1 VTDALSS
8 EAGDARSLAKGL
20 RRRLAT
26 FEPEAGAPEWVPSA
40 LLQRMVALPTAQRA
54 WTKGVGRSAQ
64 RALLIRAGVGRRR
77 EYDAA
82 SQTARALA
90 GLLRREP
97 MLWDIALQA
106 TFEHYGERTQQF
118 PDHDLLALAHDPA
131 AYLADQPDCPG
142 EFVVAAAFALGVAD
156 EDDLASMA
164 ETVVERLAAP
174 DGGAGAEE
182 DAERHRIRG
191 LEDLVGALTREL
203 KEWERRLRASERE
216 TARLRASLQELQEVE
231 QRAGDVDQQL
241 AAALVKAGEDA
252 QTIASLEGELAAGR
266 ADSERLAEAEARAG
280 ETERLRADLEQLRA
294 ERDGERELRREA
306 HAEVDRVAEQLASL
320 SRAQRPHPSDLVQAL
335 PVVVP
340 SALFAALAP
349 IIGQATAHAAERM
362 STGEALPDD
371 KDLLRVSAL
380 LSELID
386 AQAAAARPGEPLDGV
401 PPEHEGEGVTI
412 ALEPHRRA
420 RLRSVPRVAHP
431 FTVRALGGAEEIGGS
446 SFLVQTDTG
455 HSVLLDAGQ
464 RVRGE
469 YGDSS
474 AQPFHF
480 RVPTDSLAAVLISHA
495 HIDHVGSLPTLVG
508 AVEAATDQEVPVWMT
523 APTKRLTEIMLGD
536 SARIQ
541 HAREERLGGAL
552 LGETDFAPD
561 SMRAAYTR
569 RDVED
574 TLGRVRLVERGAK
587 FRIEDTSLLVRYL
600 PVSHVLGSCAIHL
613 TEEQSGAT
621 LVYTGDLGPVSDPQS
636 TLPHWGFDEL
646 EPADVVIMESTYGAA
661 DAIHA
666 EGRRSLHGRERAL
679 QLLID
684 YAGRTVGQGGF
695 LLLPSFSLGRAQ
707 ELVKLIDAHR
717 GREMPD
723 APLYLA
729 GMGNR
734 VMDVYDEY
742 SQARNGAWGTV
753 GSFPS
758 VRNPAEWLSAG
769 GSFAEAV
776 SEIVH
781 GEDPGYVVASPAMV
795 SGGWS
800 RAFLRELVGDRRS
813 GIVFTG
819 YVPRTAGGIPRINRL
834 RTGDQLRLEDEVR
847 PIECL
852 WERVSLSAHA
862 PTRDLHA
869 FAERM
874 TRGRERTAFCVV
886 HGEPA
891 SQRELASWI
900 SDSLREEGATAH
912 SLQRLT
918 PWAPDL
924 R

>member
-1 VTDALSS
+1 M
-8 EAGDARSLAKGL
+8 R
-20 RRRLAT
+20 
-26 FEPEAGAPEWVPSA
+26 PS
-40 LLQRMVALPTAQRA
+40 
-54 WTKGVGRSAQ
+54 
-64 RALLIRAGVGRRR
+64 
-77 EYDAA
+77 
-82 SQTARALA
+82 
-90 GLLRREP
+90 
-97 MLWDIALQA
+97 
-106 TFEHYGERTQQF
+106 
-118 PDHDLLALAHDPA
+118 DPA
-131 AYLADQPDCPG
+131 
-142 EFVVAAAFALGVAD
+142 
-156 EDDLASMA
+156 
-164 ETVVERLAAP
+164 
-174 DGGAGAEE
+174 
-182 DAERHRIRG
+182 
-191 LEDLVGALTREL
+191 
-203 KEWERRLRASERE
+203 
-216 TARLRASLQELQEVE
+216 
-231 QRAGDVDQQL
+231 
-241 AAALVKAGEDA
+241 
-252 QTIASLEGELAAGR
+252 QT
-266 ADSERLAEAEARAG
+266 
-280 ETERLRADLEQLRA
+280 
-294 ERDGERELRREA
+294 
-306 HAEVDRVAEQLASL
+306 
-320 SRAQRPHPSDLVQAL
+320 L
-335 PVVVP
+335 PVDCP

-349 IIGQATAHAAERM
+349 VIGRATGHAAERM
-362 STGEALPDD
+362 AAGEALTED

-380 LSELID
+380 FSELID
-386 AQAAAARPGEPLDGV
+386 APTAAAGPAE
-401 PPEHEGEGVTI
+401 
-412 ALEPHRRA
+412 LEPAEHSGAAISLERHRHGH
-420 RLRSVPRVAHP
+420 LRSVPRVARP

-480 RVPTDSLAAVLISHA
+480 RVPTDNLAAVLISHA
-495 HIDHVGSLPTLVG
+495 HVDHVGSLPTIVG
-508 AVEAATDQEVPVWMT
+508 AVEAATDREVPTWMT
-523 APTKRLTEIMLGD
+523 APTKRLAEIMLGD

-541 HAREERLGGAL
+541 HAREERLGADA

-574 TLGRVRLVERGAK
+574 TLARVRLAERGAK

-661 DAIHA
+661 DAVHA

-742 SQARNGAWGTV
+742 SQTRNGAWGTV

-758 VRNPAEWLSAG
+758 VRNPTEWLSAG
-769 GSFAEAV
+769 TTFADAV
-776 SEIVH
+776 AEIVH

-819 YVPRTAGGIPRINRL
+819 YVPRSAGSIPGINRL
-834 RTGDQLRLEDEVR
+834 RTGDQLRLDDEVR
-847 PIECL
+847 TIACL

-891 SQRELASWI
+891 SQRELAGWI
-900 SDSLREEGATAH
+900 ADSLRDEGATAH

-918 PWAPDL
+918 PWAPDM
-924 R
+924 RG

>member
-1 VTDALSS
+1 MS
-8 EAGDARSLAKGL
+8 AG
-20 RRRLAT
+20 
-26 FEPEAGAPEWVPSA
+26 
-40 LLQRMVALPTAQRA
+40 
-54 WTKGVGRSAQ
+54 
-64 RALLIRAGVGRRR
+64 
-77 EYDAA
+77 
-82 SQTARALA
+82 
-90 GLLRREP
+90 
-97 MLWDIALQA
+97 
-106 TFEHYGERTQQF
+106 
-118 PDHDLLALAHDPA
+118 
-131 AYLADQPDCPG
+131 
-142 EFVVAAAFALGVAD
+142 
-156 EDDLASMA
+156 
-164 ETVVERLAAP
+164 
-174 DGGAGAEE
+174 
-182 DAERHRIRG
+182 
-191 LEDLVGALTREL
+191 
-203 KEWERRLRASERE
+203 
-216 TARLRASLQELQEVE
+216 
-231 QRAGDVDQQL
+231 
-241 AAALVKAGEDA
+241 
-252 QTIASLEGELAAGR
+252 
-266 ADSERLAEAEARAG
+266 EARA
-280 ETERLRADLEQLRA
+280 
-294 ERDGERELRREA
+294 
-306 HAEVDRVAEQLASL
+306 
-320 SRAQRPHPSDLVQAL
+320 
-335 PVVVP
+335 
-340 SALFAALAP
+340 
-349 IIGQATAHAAERM
+349 
-362 STGEALPDD
+362 DD

-380 LSELID
+380 LSELVE
-386 AQAAAARPGEPLDGV
+386 AQAAAAETSDGSELPV
-401 PPEHEGEGVTI
+401 PPDYAGAASAI
-412 ALEPHRRA
+412 PLERHRRA
-420 RLRSVPRVAHP
+420 RLRSVPRAAHP

-446 SFLVQTDTG
+446 SFLVQTDSG
-455 HSVLLDAGQ
+455 QSVLLDAGQ

-495 HIDHVGSLPTLVG
+495 HIDHVGSLPTIVG
-508 AVEAATDQEVPVWMT
+508 AVEAATDQEVPMWMT
-523 APTKRLTEIMLGD
+523 APTTRLSEIMLGD

-541 HAREERLGGAL
+541 HAREERLGAAA
-552 LGETDFAPD
+552 LGETDFALD
-561 SMRAAYTR
+561 SIRAAYTR
-569 RDVED
+569 QDVED
-574 TLGRVRLVERGAK
+574 TLGRVRLAERGAK
-587 FRIEDTSLLVRYL
+587 FRIDDTSLLVRYL

-636 TLPHWGFDEL
+636 TLPQWGFDEL

-666 EGRRSLHGRERAL
+666 EGRRSLYGRERAM

-684 YAGRTVGQGGF
+684 HAARTVGQGGF

-742 SQARNGAWGTV
+742 SQTRNGAWGTV

-758 VRNPAEWLSAG
+758 VRNPTEWLSAG
-769 GSFAEAV
+769 GTFADAV
-776 SEIVH
+776 AEIVH

-813 GIVFTG
+813 GIAFTG
-819 YVPRTAGGIPRINRL
+819 YMPRSAGSIPGINRL
-834 RTGDQLRLEDEVR
+834 RTGDQLRLDDEVHK
-847 PIECL
+847 IACL

-891 SQRELASWI
+891 AQRELASWI
-900 SDSLREEGATAH
+900 SESLRDEGATAH

-924 R
+924 RD